1 MSVYKL
7 VIAILS
13 LFSITLLG
21 LAALVK
27 SESEVFRLIGF
38 YDYGLCAIFFY
49 DFIRQFK
56 EAKNKARYFFTFG
69 WLDLL
74 SSVPMVEALRIARFF
89 RIFRVIR
96 VIKSLRLLLTFLRSH
111 KKSSLYGLVIL
122 LISLSVITSSVIVLY
137 LEQHVGNIKTAEDAI
152 WWTFVSI
159 TTVGYGDHYPV
170 TDWGKLFSVILIFNG
185 LIAFGTI
192 ITYMNEK
199 IQSIKDDEGPKQGL
213 NEVNDEF

>member
-13 LFSITLLG
+13 LFSLTLLG
-21 LAALVK
+21 FAALVK

-49 DFIRQFK
+49 DFVKQFRQ
-56 EAKNKARYFFTFG
+56 AKNRTRYFFTYG

-74 SSVPMVEALRIARFF
+74 SSIPMIEALRIARFF
-89 RIFRVIR
+89 RIFRVFR
-96 VIKSLRLLLTFLRSH
+96 VIKSLGLLFNFLRSH
-111 KKSSLYGLVIL
+111 KKSTLYGLVIL
-122 LISLSVITSSVIVLY
+122 LISLSVITSSVIVLF

-185 LIAFGTI
+185 LIAFGTVI
-192 ITYMNEK
+192 SFMNDK
-199 IQSIKDDEGPKQGL
+199 LSSIKDAPYSEEDKPD
-213 NEVNDEF
+213 VY

>member
-7 VIAILS
+7 VIAVLS
-13 LFSITLLG
+13 LFSLTLLG
-21 LAALVK
+21 FAALVK
-27 SESEVFRLIGF
+27 NESEVFRLIGF

-49 DFIRQFK
+49 DFIRQFRQA
-56 EAKNKARYFFTFG
+56 ENKARYFFTYG

-74 SSVPMVEALRIARFF
+74 SSVPMVEALRLARFF

-96 VIKSLRLLLTFLRSH
+96 IIKSLKLLLGFLSSH
-111 KKSSLYGLVIL
+111 KKSSLYGLVVL
-122 LISLSVITSSVIVLY
+122 LISLSVVTSSVIVLY

-170 TDWGKLFSVILIFNG
+170 TDWGKLFSVLLIFNG
-185 LIAFGTI
+185 LIAFGTV

-199 IQSIKDDEGPKQGL
+199 IQSIKDEDEL
-213 NEVNDEF
+213 R